1 MLDSLIKEDVSLVL
15 AGVRTGLLQ
24 GKRILLT
31 GASGVVGV
39 QMLAAL
45 HHLLESGADFVVT
58 ATHLSEPE
66 SYLKAW
72 AAHPRFHLRQG
83 DLCDQEFLKQL
94 PAADIIIHAAGYGQP
109 GRFLEKPLKT
119 IRLNTDA
126 TMVLLEKLT
135 PQGHFLFV
143 STSELYVGLPPENL
157 CREDQIGSTNTNH
170 PRACYIEAKR
180 CGEAIVCAAR
190 KAGINAKSA
199 RLALAYGPGVRLGDK
214 RVLYS
219 FIERGL
225 KEKAIRMMDQGAAL
239 RTYCYGA
246 DAVRMMLKILL
257 EGKEDI
263 YNVGGEGTLSIKE
276 VAEKIGLYLNVPVV
290 MPETQEFMAGAP
302 AAVGLDLSRYEKEF
316 GPIKYIDFDHGLHKT
331 IDWLKQLLVK

>member
-1 MLDSLIKEDVSLVL
+1 VLDSLIKEDVPLVL
-15 AGVRTGLLQ
+15 AGVPTGLLQ

-45 HHLLESGADFVVT
+45 HHLLESGADFEVT

-72 AAHPRFHLRQG
+72 ANHPRFHLRQG

-94 PAADIIIHAAGYGQP
+94 PPADIIIHAAGYGQP

-126 TMVLLEKLT
+126 TMALLEKLA
-135 PQGHFLFV
+135 PQGHFLFL
-143 STSELYVGLPPENL
+143 STSELYVGLPPENH

-190 KAGINAKSA
+190 QAGLNAKSA

-239 RTYCYGA
+239 RTYCYVA
-246 DAVRMMLKILL
+246 DAVRMMLRILL

-263 YNVGGEGTLSIKE
+263 YNVGGKGMLSIKE
-276 VAEKIGLYLNVPVV
+276 VAEKIGLYLSVPVI
-290 MPETQEFMAGAP
+290 MPDTREFMAGAP
-302 AAVGLDLSRYEKEF
+302 TAVGLDLSRYEKEF